1 MGCYSKHCKDLS
13 YCPVTPIPAAN
24 LFCGHFCFL
33 SGIKCITIAFIQH
46 GFNWFIIHHYPAL
59 LSEEFPL
66 FCEFMGANFWARDFS
81 GSPGYFFCVSIFLPV
96 DYPCHFKCSIP
107 LLGSPT
113 AVILI
118 LRGNWTNFI
127 CILNYHTNVFLSLYK
142 QLNQLIKITVLSMLH
157 F

>member
-1 MGCYSKHCKDLS
+1 MASVFDLRRNFLGCYSKHCKDLS

-33 SGIKCITIAFIQH
+33 ILNALQLHSSNMDSTDLSYTITQLYCQRNF
-46 GFNWFIIHHYPAL
+46 L
-59 LSEEFPL
+59 L

-96 DYPCHFKCSIP
+96 DFPCHFKCSIP

-118 LRGNWTNFI
+118 LRGN
-127 CILNYHTNVFLSLYK
+127 
-142 QLNQLIKITVLSMLH
+142 
-157 F
+157 